1 MISSTLRLA
10 MIKTCL
16 NTFIQIAVFSESAS
30 LRIYHEYYKI
40 FGFTLSR
47 VLIGQFLL
55 SLLVAKVNFSPR

>member
-10 MIKTCL
+10 MIETCL
-16 NTFIQIAVFSESAS
+16 NTFIQIAAFSESAS
-30 LRIYHEYYKI
+30 LKLYREYYKI